1 MCLHNLCN
9 NKGGPIMETGHDQH
23 MCVFSRHNDVAQIVE
38 RVKGAKFMCQNCGRV
53 ANKKEYLC
61 KPIAVE
67 V

>member
-1 MCLHNLCN
+1 
-9 NKGGPIMETGHDQH
+9 METGHDQH